1 MSILSKS
8 DNYWRLKAELAD
20 ILVFDMDGTLIESDF
35 ANFLAYKAAIEEI
48 APEWKRLLFNP
59 NLRVTRKVLSSI
71 YPGITKQQVDSITKL
86 KDYIYPQFLS
96 STVSNDILVDLIM
109 NSIDKKLILATN
121 SRKERAK
128 VLLSHHGLFDKFD
141 QKLFGDASSPQ
152 KKYLKIAEILGGKV
166 TSAVVFEDDQD
177 EINSALK
184 YGFDIRNVINVKG
197 WFYEKLLL
205 EH

>member
-1 MSILSKS
+1 MQSRMSILSKS

-109 NSIDKKLILATN
+109 NS
-121 SRKERAK
+121 
-128 VLLSHHGLFDKFD
+128 
-141 QKLFGDASSPQ
+141 
-152 KKYLKIAEILGGKV
+152 
-166 TSAVVFEDDQD
+166 
-177 EINSALK
+177 
-184 YGFDIRNVINVKG
+184 
-197 WFYEKLLL
+197 
-205 EH
+205 